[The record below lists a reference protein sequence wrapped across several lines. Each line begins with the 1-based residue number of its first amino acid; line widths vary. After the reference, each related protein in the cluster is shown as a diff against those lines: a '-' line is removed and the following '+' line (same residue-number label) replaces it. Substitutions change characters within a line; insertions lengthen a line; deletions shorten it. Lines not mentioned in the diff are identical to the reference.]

1 METRPNIT
9 FMAVVIRSSG
19 SDVQVE
25 GEELGPNR
33 DLIKE

>member
-1 METRPNIT
+1 
-9 FMAVVIRSSG
+9 MAVVIRSSG

-25 GEELGPNR
+25 GEELGPNH